1 MDKAEFVVVANRLP
15 VDRTVDADGADGWR
29 RSPGGLVTALEPV
42 MQKADGAWVGWAG
55 QPDVDLEP
63 FEFDGTLLVPVTLSA
78 DDVECYYEGFSNDTI
93 WPLYHDV
100 ISEPRYRRLWW
111 DAYVRVNR
119 RFAEAAAGAAADGA
133 TVWVQDYQLQLVP
146 RMLRD
151 LRPDLVIGYF
161 HHIPFPAYG
170 LYSQLPWRKQVLEG
184 LLGADVIGFQR
195 VADAGNFARAV
206 RRQLRYTTKASG
218 IVVPEA
224 DGTNRTVLA
233 KAFPISI
240 DSSSYIELARRP
252 DVQERAREIR
262 KSLGNPKRIFLG
274 VDRLDYTKGIGHRLK
289 AYGELLTDGMLS
301 VQDVTLVQVAS
312 PSRERVAAYIQL
324 RGEIEL
330 TVGRING
337 DFDTMGHTAI
347 RYLHQAYPRE
357 EMVALF
363 LAADVMLVTALRDGM
378 NLVAKEY
385 VASRVDNRGVLI
397 LSEFAGAADELGTAV
412 RVNPHDIEGLKA
424 AMMRAVQM
432 TPGEQGRRMRA
443 ARRRVLEHS
452 VEDWSREF
460 LEALAEFHP
469 RRTMT
474 DAHRTIGVHGS
485 TDEASLHEA
494 LTRVAAADRLLVA
507 LDFDG
512 TLAPLEDEP
521 MRARALPVA
530 AKAVAALAALPDT
543 PVAFVSGRSMHDL
556 REIAEHADDAQIF
569 LAGSHGAELWVPG
582 EGHLDTEDDEDAALL
597 RDELRDAMTAQL
609 SEFEGVWVEP
619 KTFGFGIHS
628 RVASAEDA
636 QKARD
641 AADRLVALRAPHWR
655 RRTGHNIVEYSFRH
669 EGKDSAIAALRERLG
684 ATAVLFAGDDVTDE
698 DALASLGP
706 ADLGVRVGQGQ
717 TAASVRVGSIQELAA
732 ALSLLARMRADRRE

>member
-15 VDRTVDADGADGWR
+15 VDRTTDANGEDAWR
-29 RSPGGLVTALEPV
+29 VSPGGLVTALEPV
-42 MQKADGAWVGWAG
+42 MRKADGAWVGWAG
-55 QPDVDLEP
+55 QPDVEQEP
-63 FEFDGTLLVPVTLSA
+63 FEVDGTLLIPVTLSA
-78 DDVECYYEGFSNDTI
+78 EDVEQYYEGFSNDTI

-100 ISEPRYRRLWW
+100 IAEPRYRRLWW

-119 RFAEAAAGAAADGA
+119 RFAEAAAEAAEDGG

-170 LYSQLPWRKQVLEG
+170 LYSQLPWRRQVLEG
-184 LLGADVIGFQR
+184 LLGADVVGFQR

-206 RRQLRYTTKASG
+206 RRQLRYETKASG
-218 IVVPEA
+218 ITVPEA
-224 DGTNRTVLA
+224 DGTTRISLA

-252 DVQERAREIR
+252 DVQERARQIR
-262 KSLGNPKRIFLG
+262 ESLGNPKRIFLG
-274 VDRLDYTKGIGHRLK
+274 VDRLDYTKGIRHRLK
-289 AYGELLTDGMLS
+289 AYGELLTEGRLS
-301 VQDVTLVQVAS
+301 VDDVTLVQVAS

-324 RGEIEL
+324 RDEIEL
-330 TVGRING
+330 TVGRTNG

-397 LSEFAGAADELGTAV
+397 LSEFAGAADELGTAL
-412 RVNPHDIEGLKA
+412 RVNPHDIEGLKET
-424 AMMRAVQM
+424 MMRAVEM
-432 TPGEQGRRMRA
+432 TAGEQGRRMRA

-460 LEALAEFHP
+460 LEALDRFHP
-469 RRTMT
+469 RRRVS
-474 DAHRTIGVHGS
+474 DARKHVKI
-485 TDEASLHEA
+485 DDQA
-494 LTRVAAADRLLVA
+494 LRHALGRVAASDRLLVA

-521 MRARALPVA
+521 MKARALPVA
-530 AKAVAALAALPDT
+530 AAAVAALAALPDT
-543 PVAFVSGRSMHDL
+543 PVAFVSGRSLHDL

-569 LAGSHGAELWVPG
+569 LAGSHGAEFWVPG
-582 EGHLDTEDDEDAALL
+582 EGALETDDDEIAPAL
-597 RDELRDAMTAQL
+597 RDELRDEMTAQVGDL
-609 SEFEGVWVEP
+609 EGVWVEP
-619 KTFGFGIHS
+619 KTFGFGIHT

-636 QKARD
+636 QTARD
-641 AADRLVALRAPHWR
+641 AADRLVQERAPHWR

-669 EGKDSAIAALRERLG
+669 EGKDSALAALRKRLG

-706 ADLGVRVGQGQ
+706 DDLGIRVGEGE

-732 ALSLLARMRADRRE
+732 ALSMLARMRADRRE